1 MKLMIKQR
9 LLSWT
14 DSYDIYDE
22 NMNKK
27 YTAKADFL
35 AIGHTIRFFDNY
47 GNEVGYIKE
56 KLLRLLSEFEVYIG
70 GRLYG
75 SVKRKFTLFH
85 PEYVISYY
93 GWNVSGNIF
102 EWDYDVKASDGR
114 IIAQIEKKIFN
125 LTDTYVITINDPS
138 DEIPLLLLVAAID
151 ASNCEK
157 N

>member
-9 LLSWT
+9 LLSWS

-27 YTAKADFL
+27 YTAKADFP

-75 SVKRKFTLFH
+75 SVKRKFTLFL
-85 PEYVISYY
+85 PEYDISYY
-93 GWNVSGNIF
+93 GWKVSGDIF

-125 LTDTYVITINDPS
+125 LTDTYVININDPS

-151 ASNCEK
+151 ASNCE